1 MMKQRLFTLVMIA
14 SAMFYFIDIEAQNN
28 IIDEVVWVVGDEA
41 IYKSE
46 VEEARKDAQLRGV
59 KWDGDPYSLIPEE
72 LAIRKLYLNQAKLD
86 SISVTPAEVN
96 QQLDMRLQSMADQ
109 IGGTDKMLEYYGL
122 TLAQLREKFY
132 ESIET
137 EFIVSRV
144 QSNIINKVK
153 VTPAEVRRF
162 IATLPEE
169 EIPYVPTQVEVQIL
183 TQEPKIPQEEID
195 AVKERLREF
204 TERIQ
209 SGETQFSTLA
219 LLYSQDPGSARY
231 GGECGLKGR
240 GEFVPEFS
248 AVAFNLTDPNKVSKI
263 VETEYGFHII
273 QLKERLG
280 DMVNVRHIL
289 LKPEVPQ
296 ESIDASLARLDSV
309 ANDIREGKFTFEE
322 AVLVLSADKDTR
334 NNKGLMMYHPE
345 MENTS
350 ISKFEMQQLPQDVA
364 KVVNNMHVSEI
375 SDPFVMQLQ
384 NGKTVCAIVKLK
396 TRINGHKATMVD
408 DYQILQEMVLLD
420 KQEKAI
426 AEWVSEQQKTT
437 YVKISE
443 GWNNGGFKYP
453 GWGVR

>member
-1 MMKQRLFTLVMIA
+1 MKQRLYKYVFIA
-14 SAMFYFIDIEAQNN
+14 FALLLFINAEAQNN

-46 VEEARKDAQLRGV
+46 VEAARHDAQLRGV

-86 SISVTPAEVN
+86 SIFVSADEVN
-96 QQLDMRLQSMADQ
+96 QQLEMRLQELSAQ
-109 IGGTDKMLEYYGL
+109 NGGIEKMLEYYGL
-122 TLAQLREKFY
+122 TMAQLREKYY
-132 ESIET
+132 ETIET
-137 EFIVSRV
+137 ELIVSRV
-144 QSNIINKVK
+144 QAKIIEKVK
-153 VTPAEVRRF
+153 VTPAEVRRY
-162 IATLPEE
+162 ISNLPED

-183 TQEPKIPQEEID
+183 TQEPEIPQEEIE

-219 LLYSQDPGSARY
+219 LLYSQDAASARR
-231 GGECGLKGR
+231 GGECGFMGR

-296 ESIDASLARLDSV
+296 ESIDAAIARLDSV
-309 ANDIREGKFTFEE
+309 ANDIRKGEFTFED
-322 AVLVLSADKDTR
+322 AVLYLSADKDTR

-345 MENTS
+345 GQNTS

-364 KVVNNMHVSEI
+364 KAVNTMHVSEI

-396 TRINGHKATMVD
+396 NRINGHKATMVD
-408 DYQILQEMVLLD
+408 DYQILQQMVLIN

-426 AEWVSEQQKTT
+426 AEWVKKQQKTT

-443 GWNNGGFKYP
+443 GWNKGGYKYP
-453 GWGVR
+453 GWGER